1 VSIATDIKFV
11 LDTNACI
18 AIMNRRPAIVFERLI
33 GHPITAT
40 AISIVSRFELQ
51 YGVLRSARVEQNQ
64 HTLDAF
70 LAYLQVLPF
79 GDAQADEAAMIR
91 IELERQGMP
100 IGPFD
105 TLIAA
110 HARSI
115 DAVLV
120 THNTREFARVAG
132 LMVTDWE
139 EDDV

>member
-1 VSIATDIKFV
+1 MTGPAGIEFL

-18 AIMNRRPAIVFERLI
+18 AIINQRPITVREHLI
-33 GHPITAT
+33 AHPISAT
-40 AISIVSRFELQ
+40 AISILSRFELQ

-64 HTLDAF
+64 RTLNAF
-70 LAYLQVLPF
+70 LAYLQVLPWT
-79 GDAQADEAAMIR
+79 DSQADEAAAVR
-91 IELERQGMP
+91 IDLERKGTP

-115 DAVLV
+115 KAVLV

-132 LMVTDWE
+132 LTVTDWE
-139 EDDV
+139 DA

>member
-1 VSIATDIKFV
+1 MSTSIDLKFL

-18 AIMNRRPAIVFERLI
+18 AIMNRRPAAVREHLMV
-33 GHPITAT
+33 HPITST
-40 AISIVSRFELQ
+40 AISVVSRFELQ
-51 YGVLRSARVEQNQ
+51 YGVLRSAKVTQNQ

-79 GDAQADEAAMIR
+79 GDAQADEAAAIR
-91 IELERQGMP
+91 FELERQGTP

-115 DAVLV
+115 DVTLV
-120 THNTREFARVAG
+120 THNTREFTRVGG
-132 LMVTDWE
+132 LTVTDWE
-139 EDDV
+139 PA